1 MLAREFSTLESVC
14 AADVEIAIEVHAEVV
29 IQEILGYRFRRE
41 GSRYLVDV
49 GSLAAGER
57 RRVMVRIAP
66 PRWAQGRHRVGQVVV
81 CYRFPGELR
90 TSSSSQELHLDW
102 LEDRREVSR
111 EMNRDVTER
120 STVFQASATRQRAAS
135 LVDRGDV
142 AGARRVLDESKAKL
156 EAAPVQSE
164 AVRKELGASAVYD
177 RAISAPMAPEEQS
190 SVQKDIKYR
199 SYKTL
204 QQK

>member
-1 MLAREFSTLESVC
+1 
-14 AADVEIAIEVHAEVV
+14 
-29 IQEILGYRFRRE
+29 
-41 GSRYLVDV
+41 
-49 GSLAAGER
+49 
-57 RRVMVRIAP
+57 VR
-66 PRWAQGRHRVGQVVV
+66 
-81 CYRFPGELR
+81 YRFPGEAR
-90 TSSSSQELHLDW
+90 TSSLSQQLHLNW
-102 LEDRREVSR
+102 LEDRRDVSR

-120 STVFQASATRQRAAS
+120 STVFQASAARQRAAA

-142 AGARRVLDESKAKL
+142 AGARQVLDESKAKL

-164 AVRKELGASAVYD
+164 EVRKELGASAVYD
-177 RAISAPMAPEEQS
+177 RAISAPMAPEVQS